1 VLTAADLFAAILA
14 AREEG
19 VDLSTLAVVSHCQWD
34 AITAQSVRVGMFES
48 LKDIDARPS
57 LILSGDSH

>member
-1 VLTAADLFAAILA
+1 MLTAADLLA
-14 AREEG
+14 ALLAAQGEG

-34 AITAQSVRVGMFES
+34 AITARSVRVGMFETPQE
-48 LKDIDARPS
+48 IDPRPS